1 MAPLSLPCL
10 YCKTQH
16 VLLCLTVYRYICI
29 WLWDTTYLSSA
40 VQRQKRRRKMSPVR
54 FIFISRVR
62 ILLCLV
68 RNIQPQC
75 ITESSIIQTVSFS
88 KLINSTQNVSNT
100 FIWKWNWIHL
110 EMGRFFYLC
119 IVVYLNHPGESVM
132 ALPGWELGW
141 PFIMRTKTL
150 FIKFQQSISCNNT
163 VETLLFLI
171 INNHFHT
178 LFRLVSCLVFS
189 NIIIHCPTLF
199 VYFSC

>member
-1 MAPLSLPCL
+1 MTQLSLPCL

-16 VLLCLTVYRYICI
+16 VLLCLTVYRYIYI

-88 KLINSTQNVSNT
+88 KLINSTQKVSNT
-100 FIWKWNWIHL
+100 FFL
-110 EMGRFFYLC
+110 EMKLNSSGNGKIFLSLHCRLFEPPWRICDGVTRLRAWMTFYNENKNF
-119 IVVYLNHPGESVM
+119 VYQISTINIM
-132 ALPGWELGW
+132 QQYGW
-141 PFIMRTKTL
+141 
-150 FIKFQQSISCNNT
+150 NT
-163 VETLLFLI
+163 VIF
-171 INNHFHT
+171 NN
-178 LFRLVSCLVFS
+178 
-189 NIIIHCPTLF
+189 
-199 VYFSC
+199 